1 MEILR
6 SKGSGST
13 AVVQYMD
20 LGMVLVRFSIVRNK
34 IIMLNTSKICI
45 MCLYMTAYVANVY
58 KVYVYCDF
66 PFSNYVRNTFVG
78 TQCSREVFNSVPVSG
93 SKRFRPLANRN

>member
-20 LGMVLVRFSIVRNK
+20 LGIVLVRFCIVRNK
-34 IIMLNTSKICI
+34 ISMLNTSKICI

-58 KVYVYCDF
+58 NVYVYCDF
-66 PFSNYVRNTFVG
+66 PLSIMYGTLLLARNVRGKYLSLYPFPVQRFSTSS
-78 TQCSREVFNSVPVSG
+78 Q
-93 SKRFRPLANRN
+93 

>member
-1 MEILR
+1 
-6 SKGSGST
+6 
-13 AVVQYMD
+13 
-20 LGMVLVRFSIVRNK
+20 
-34 IIMLNTSKICI
+34 
-45 MCLYMTAYVANVY
+45 MTAYVANVY